1 MGNDTV
7 NFSHKAC
14 LSMISQF
21 AETQSWL
28 VAPIG
33 SGPEGSALRVE
44 LEREGISTRLCAR
57 RESADGVPKAFVIK
71 SS

>member
-1 MGNDTV
+1 
-7 NFSHKAC
+7 
-14 LSMISQF
+14 MISQF

-33 SGPEGSALRVE
+33 SGPEGSALRVK
-44 LEREGISTRLCAR
+44 LEREGVSTHLCAHC
-57 RESADGVPKAFVIK
+57 ESADSMPKAFVIK